1 MLLCLSSVCSW
12 PVFGQE
18 LGLLVGQVGVDLA
31 GDVALEAADDLSFAE
46 AFGGAAL
53 DVVDGGLVAP
63 HSDQGDDVEG
73 AVGGAVASSAES
85 VSSGGAAAAGGLWR
99 DAADLREGCLA
110 VDPAVVVTGGDQELA
125 GDLGADAV
133 QFDELGGCATDQG
146 IDLAVEELDLL
157 VETLP
162 AAGQVTQGDLGSREQ
177 KSLRDCGQAEKVSS
191 FGTQRQAALTALSE
205 FPQSCSLKFP
215 RSRG

>member
-133 QFDELGGCATDQG
+133 QFDELGGCVTDQG
-146 IDLAVEELDLL
+146 IDLAVEELDLATCSASSRSDLPSRRRTTMLRRHPPISVRRL
-157 VETLP
+157 VSRP
-162 AAGQVTQGDLGSREQ
+162 GRASRVFVGPGLG
-177 KSLRDCGQAEKVSS
+177 G
-191 FGTQRQAALTALSE
+191 
-205 FPQSCSLKFP
+205 PKFQTN
-215 RSRG
+215 RRVKI